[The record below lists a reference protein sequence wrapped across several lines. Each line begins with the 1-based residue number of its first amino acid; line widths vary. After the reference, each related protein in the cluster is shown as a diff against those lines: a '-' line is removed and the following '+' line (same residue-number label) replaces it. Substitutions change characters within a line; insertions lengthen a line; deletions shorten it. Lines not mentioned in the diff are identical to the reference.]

1 MENLNKH
8 YSKEDVQM
16 AHRHMERCSTSLS
29 IKEMQ
34 SIPQLYITPH
44 PSEWISSKKSHITNV
59 GEDVEKKE
67 ASYTVGGNVD
77 WSQHCGKQYGSFSK
91 N

>member
-59 GEDVEKKE
+59 GEDVEKGE
-67 ASYTVGGNVD
+67 L
-77 WSQHCGKQYGSFSK
+77 
-91 N
+91 